1 MSASS
6 TTETSRPNLRLAL
19 ANPDS
24 TRDPNALVSR
34 HALVT
39 QLRDSDA
46 EIVSVTAPAGYG
58 KTTLL
63 EQWARTDSR
72 PFAWV
77 TIDEHNAEP
86 DSLRT
91 SLARALDTPDS
102 LALASRRRTR
112 TDGVLA
118 QQPSS
123 RLEDVLVAR
132 SAPFVL
138 VVDDVHLVRHPDSVE
153 ILLAVME
160 RLPTG
165 SQIALAGRSD
175 AALPLS
181 RAVASG
187 HVFRIRQEELSFT
200 TDDCMTVLEAAG
212 VEHLADLARAL
223 ADRTEGWPVGVVVA
237 GSQLLHEPDH
247 VAAALRFAGNHRLI
261 ANYFEEEVLSS
272 LSQSQTD
279 FLVRTSV
286 LDTLSGPLCD
296 AILERSDS
304 GGVLEE
310 LMSSNAFVVPLDQVG
325 ERYRYRRLFRDALRS
340 KLVRQDRALDR
351 ALHRRASAWL
361 ANHGDLDGAIGH
373 AHRAGDTSEVVA
385 LTWSGAPSYLSTGR
399 SQTVGHWLHLFSNEE
414 IGARPALAL
423 TAAWWSLTVGH
434 IHEIDHWLGEAE
446 LAKSDE
452 VLPDGTPVRAATV
465 LLHALVGRGGPAQVG
480 ADAAMAFELDRPDSP
495 FRCVARYLEGS
506 ALRLLGE
513 ATLARRRLEDGRALA
528 TMVAP
533 ATQVHCLNQLALLA
547 LDEGSWTVAE
557 DLTRSATRVVDEHGL
572 HDRPDMALQFAIS
585 ALCAAR
591 RAPVDAGVAYDHAVA
606 LQKELTPVGP
616 WFMAEVQMLL
626 VRAALVLSEFEAA
639 HALIAEA
646 ERLVSRNPDAV
657 VLHDQLV
664 DVRRMIDGS
673 QMAGIRGPAALTP
686 AELRVLR
693 YLPTQ
698 LTFSELGERLF
709 VSRNTIKTQV
719 HSVYRKLGVTSRT
732 SAVGRARAI
741 GLLDH
746 DPEPPGTSAL
756 AAVPSASLVRL
767 QTK

>member
-6 TTETSRPNLRLAL
+6 TTNTSRRRLRLAP
-19 ANPDS
+19 ANSDS
-24 TRDPNALVSR
+24 TFEPTTLVSR
-34 HALVT
+34 HNLVT
-39 QLRDSDA
+39 QLRDSGA
-46 EIVSVTAPAGYG
+46 EVVSVIAPAGYG

-63 EQWARTDSR
+63 EQWAHADSR
-72 PFAWV
+72 PFAWL
-77 TIDEHNAEP
+77 TIDEHNTEP

-91 SLARALDTPDS
+91 SLARALDTPEP
-102 LALASRRRTR
+102 LAPASRRRTR
-112 TDGVLA
+112 TDGELA
-118 QQPSS
+118 QQQFS
-123 RLEDVLVAR
+123 RLEDVLLAR

-138 VVDDVHLVRHPDSVE
+138 VVDDVHLVRRPDSVE
-153 ILLAVME
+153 LLLAVIE
-160 RLPTG
+160 GLPTR

-187 HVFRIRQEELSFT
+187 RVFRIGQEELSFT
-200 TDDCMTVLEAAG
+200 THDCVTVLESAG
-212 VEHLADLARAL
+212 VEHVADVGRVL
-223 ADRTEGWPVGVVVA
+223 ADRTEGWPAGVFLA
-237 GSQLLHEPDH
+237 GLQLLDEPDH
-247 VAAALRFAGNHRLI
+247 VAAVLRFAGNNRLI

-279 FLVRTSV
+279 FLVRASV
-286 LDTLSGPLCD
+286 LDILTGPLCD

-304 GGVLEE
+304 GGILEE
-310 LMSSNAFVVPLDQVG
+310 LVRSNAFVVPLDQVG
-325 ERYRYRRLFRDALRS
+325 DRYRYRRLFRDALRA

-351 ALHRRASAWL
+351 ALHHRASAWL

-373 AHRAGDTSEVVA
+373 AHCAGATSEVVA
-385 LTWSGAPSYLSTGR
+385 LTWSGASSYLSTGR
-399 SQTVGHWLHLFSNEE
+399 STTVGHWLHLFSNEE

-434 IHEIDHWLGEAE
+434 TDEIDHWLGEAE
-446 LAKSDE
+446 RAESDE

-465 LLHALVGRGGPAQVG
+465 LLHALVGRHGPTQVQ
-480 ADAAMAFELDRPDSP
+480 ADAAVAFELDRPGSP

-506 ALRLLGE
+506 AHRLLGE
-513 ATLARRRLEDGRALA
+513 STLARRRLEEGLALA

-533 ATQVHCLNQLALLA
+533 STQVHCLSQLALLA
-547 LDEGSWTVAE
+547 LDEGAWAVAE
-557 DLTRSATRVVDEHGL
+557 ELTRSATRVIDEYGL
-572 HDRPDMALQFAIS
+572 HEQPAMAIHFAIS

-591 RAPVDAGVAYDHAVA
+591 RAPADAGTAYDHAVA
-606 LQKELTPVGP
+606 LQQELTPAAP

-626 VRAALVLSEFEAA
+626 VRAALMLSEFEAA
-639 HALIAEA
+639 HALIGEA
-646 ERLVSRNPDAV
+646 ERLVSRSPDAV

-664 DVRRMIDGS
+664 DARRMIEES
-673 QMAGIRGPAALTP
+673 TLAGIRGPAALTP
-686 AELRVLR
+686 AELRVLH

-698 LTFSELGERLF
+698 LTFSELGEQLF

-732 SAVGRARAI
+732 SAVGRARAV

-746 DPEPPGTSAL
+746 EPEPRGS
-756 AAVPSASLVRL
+756 
-767 QTK
+767 